1 MNNMQE
7 FYIIKDSVNPVLEME
22 LIDDGRYDFKR
33 SLFNEALQDS
43 EVTFSMKDEETG
55 IMKISKSKANVVLA
69 IDDVSEEKYILQ
81 YKWSKRDVSK
91 KGTYEAWFEI
101 TFNENII
108 SDGIEYPKGNLKVPV
123 EEKLRI
129 IIH

>member
-1 MNNMQE
+1 MQE

-55 IMKISKSKANVVLA
+55 IMKISKSKANIVLA
-69 IDDVSEEKYILQ
+69 IDDICEEKYILQ

-101 TFNENII
+101 NFNGNIT
-108 SDGIEYPKGNLKVPV
+108 SDGVEYPEGNLKVPV

-129 IIH
+129 IVH

>member
-1 MNNMQE
+1 MQE

-43 EVTFSMKDEETG
+43 EVTFSMKDEDTG